1 MTRPLPKTQTEIDY
15 EAVPPVTERLA
26 QQVPIKRALYHSNS
40 LQQFK
45 QHLTDCSMNPGK
57 YYFVIL
63 HQKGGDSI
71 RYILHSTAAK
81 IEDSQ
86 FDVWEKCRDDIKKNK
101 KFTKM
106 MATMDPNKEQLFLDK
121 HCGWRPITGH
131 SSLLS
136 EAEFK
141 LYDSKN
147 HQFQVTFAGNFIIN
161 DKKTIKKKPT
171 KKKKNSTRR
180 KRCKLYE

>member
-1 MTRPLPKTQTEIDY
+1 MD
-15 EAVPPVTERLA
+15 
-26 QQVPIKRALYHSNS
+26 
-40 LQQFK
+40 
-45 QHLTDCSMNPGK
+45 PGK

-71 RYILHSTAAK
+71 RYILHSTADK

-86 FDVWEKCRDDIKKNK
+86 SDVWEKCRNDIKKNEKFIK
-101 KFTKM
+101 K
-106 MATMDPNKEQLFLDK
+106 MAKMDPKEEQLFLAK
-121 HCGWRPITGH
+121 HCGWPPITGH

-161 DKKTIKKKPT
+161 DKKKIKKKKT
-171 KKKKNSTRR
+171 KKKQQK
-180 KRCKLYE
+180 K